1 MGVQHGMIN
10 IVCVKWG
17 TKYSP
22 DFVNKLYAMVYKNS
36 CGQTFD
42 FYCYTDDP
50 TGLYPQIKT
59 VPIQSDLIGYWP
71 KIELF
76 KLFDKGTNIFFDL
89 DVVIL
94 NPLERLFSVKTRTV
108 SILYSQWKEGFL
120 LPNKTRT
127 PEEKYPTQYNSSI
140 MKWEGTQGYEI
151 YDYFQQHKDMILF
164 KYRGI
169 DRYLYHEPVQID
181 LLPTG
186 IAYSYWK
193 GVKYG
198 KDTTPEKLRLDYEVC
213 ILNNGPKQD
222 EVDSWI
228 KEYWVQ

>member
-1 MGVQHGMIN
+1 MIN
-10 IVCVKWG
+10 VVCVKWG
-17 TKYSP
+17 DKYP
-22 DFVNKLYAMVYKNS
+22 PEFVNKLYAMVKRNM
-36 CGQTFD
+36 CGVGFD
-42 FYCYTDDP
+42 FYCYTDNGE
-50 TGLYPQIKT
+50 GLYPQIKT

-94 NPLERLFSVKTRTV
+94 NPLERLLSVKTRTV

-127 PEEKYPTQYNSSI
+127 PEDKYPTQYNSSI

>member
-1 MGVQHGMIN
+1 MIN
-10 IVCVKWG
+10 VVCVKWG

-22 DFVNKLYAMVYKNS
+22 EFVNKLYAMVKRNM
-36 CGQTFD
+36 CGVEFD
-42 FYCYTDDP
+42 FYCYTDNGE
-50 TGLYPQIKT
+50 GLYPQIKT

-76 KLFDKGTNIFFDL
+76 KLFDKDTNIFFDL
-89 DVVIL
+89 DVIIL
-94 NPLERLFSVKTRTV
+94 NPLERLLSVKTRTV

-120 LPNKTRT
+120 LPHKQAK
-127 PEEKYPTQYNSSI
+127 PENKYPTQYNSSI
-140 MKWEGTQGYEI
+140 MKWQGTQGYEI
-151 YDYFQQHKDMILF
+151 YNYFQQHKDMILF

-169 DRYLYHEPVQID
+169 DRYLYHEPVQVD

-193 GVKYG
+193 GARYG
-198 KDTTPEKLRLDYEVC
+198 KDLTPEKLRLDYEVC

-222 EVDSWI
+222 EVDSWV
-228 KEYWVQ
+228 KDYWIE